1 MPNTRSSSLRE
12 IIIDRCLSGT
22 REMTLK
28 EILGEV
34 NKELEARNMPVV
46 RSKVTILQD
55 IYRIGENVKIDEVKR
70 GKYVYYKYNDPG
82 YSIYTAGLD
91 PDFIM
96 KVQQA
101 IDDLELFRG
110 RPNCEWVDELSAVYY
125 VAIHTC
131 ERSKGKVK
139 FSCDPHYHY
148 IRKYLNQLVEI
159 IRSKKVIELTYHKFV
174 NDKAKKYVVHPF
186 QIRNYENRWYLVGS
200 VDHHPES
207 ISCFA
212 LERIVDI
219 RLTDIPYHE
228 CTLDLDEYFSL
239 MVGLTIE
246 EGTEPQDVLLWV
258 KDSDYPYLEA
268 NPIHQ
273 SQQYVCDRDGG
284 KVVHLHL
291 YINRDLVMRI
301 MGSKVFVG
309 VLAPKDFR
317 QMIADKYR
325 IMVEMYK

>member
-1 MPNTRSSSLRE
+1 
-12 IIIDRCLSGT
+12 
-22 REMTLK
+22 MTLK

-174 NDKAKKYVVHPF
+174 NDKAKTYVVHPF

-219 RLTDIPYHE
+219 RLTDKPIP
-228 CTLDLDEYFSL
+228 F
-239 MVGLTIE
+239 I
-246 EGTEPQDVLLWV
+246 
-258 KDSDYPYLEA
+258 
-268 NPIHQ
+268 
-273 SQQYVCDRDGG
+273 
-284 KVVHLHL
+284 KVSNMSA
-291 YINRDLVMRI
+291 IGMAA
-301 MGSKVFVG
+301 K
-309 VLAPKDFR
+309 
-317 QMIADKYR
+317 
-325 IMVEMYK
+325 

>member
-139 FSCDPHYHY
+139 FSCD
-148 IRKYLNQLVEI
+148 L
-159 IRSKKVIELTYHKFV
+159 RSKKVIELTYHKFV
-174 NDKAKKYVVHPF
+174 NDKAKTYVVHPF

-219 RLTDIPYHE
+219 RLTDVPYCE
-228 CTLDLDEYFSL
+228 CTIDLDEYFSL